1 MKKRNVLVLVLGLVI
16 ALPASAQWDR
26 WHTST
31 AISGVLGVASQAIQS
46 AERKKEMEIL
56 ARQKVEFEQSFHQ
69 GFRGQGELGGSTRE
83 IRGGCQAKLQVWI
96 Y

>member
-46 AERKKEMEIL
+46 AERKRSCGFTNGNQTL
-56 ARQKVEFEQSFHQ
+56 ASQFSSES
-69 GFRGQGELGGSTRE
+69 RGA
-83 IRGGCQAKLQVWI
+83 IC
-96 Y
+96 